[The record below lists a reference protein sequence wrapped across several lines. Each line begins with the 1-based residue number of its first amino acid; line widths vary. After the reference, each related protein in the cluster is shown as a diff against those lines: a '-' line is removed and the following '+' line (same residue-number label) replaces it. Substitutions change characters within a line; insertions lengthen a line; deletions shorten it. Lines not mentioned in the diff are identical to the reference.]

1 MDNFKL
7 KDITV
12 SNGSNLPD
20 NIGVF
25 FMDGQLAGIM
35 NIESD
40 MYHIFP
46 DAKPDTLYGSDKFM
60 ADIKVRMCAEG
71 EA

>member
-1 MDNFKL
+1 MPMKDFKL
-7 KDITV
+7 KNVTV

-35 NIESD
+35 NIESE

-46 DAKPDTLYGSDKFM
+46 DAEPDTLYGSDKFM
-60 ADIKVRMCAEG
+60 KSVKAKMNE
-71 EA
+71 